1 MRRHLAVI
9 ACLAFTGSIAQAA
22 PGKRS
27 KRKAKVAPPVADEIQ
42 MDGDDVGDDDAEPRC
57 ETWRCARD
65 RAREA
70 EARDDKN
77 TRDRDRDGDGG
88 DRRRDRRHDR
98 DRDQV
103 AYRDQGWGDRDGE
116 SVFLDDDADA
126 IDADNPLVEARAE
139 PVDRPEREPRS
150 SRRARTKPWSVA
162 VGPYLWASAVDA
174 NVSLGPASVST
185 GVDFMDITRHARY
198 GAELLAQFRYGRYA
212 VYGDL
217 MYGVVA
223 LDGAKEVGPLM
234 VSLDGTA
241 SSLLIETTG
250 GYTLVG
256 ADPQALVSVEAR
268 AGVRYQRTAISGA
281 VNVSGADVSNPN
293 YIDAAA
299 DALAGGQVVVRPFRR
314 FFVSGTA
321 DLGVYGDSTSTWSA
335 SADAGYQVTKRL
347 LLSLGWRTL
356 TTERPN
362 VSITMHG
369 PRAAFQLTF

>member
-70 EARDDKN
+70 DA
-77 TRDRDRDGDGG
+77 
-88 DRRRDRRHDR
+88 
-98 DRDQV
+98 RDQV

-139 PVDRPEREPRS
+139 PVDRPERAPRS

-185 GVDFMDITRHARY
+185 GVDFMDITRRARY
-198 GAELLAQFRYGRYA
+198 GAELLAEFRYGRYA

-256 ADPQALVSVEAR
+256 ADPHALVSVEAR

-281 VNVSGADVSNPN
+281 VNVSGADVSNPS

-299 DALAGGQVVVRPFRR
+299 DALAGAQVVVRPFSR
-314 FFVSGTA
+314 FFFSGTA

-335 SADAGYQVTKRL
+335 SADAGCHITKRL